1 MADGYH
7 ETADV
12 NEMFQKMAKKL
23 GWFQDK
29 QGMHSDQVSQSMT
42 QHAVHRD
49 ILWFIL
55 NEGPL

>member
-1 MADGYH
+1 MADGNH

-12 NEMFQKMAKKL
+12 SEMFQKMAQKL

-42 QHAVHRD
+42 PHAVHRD
-49 ILWFIL
+49 ILWFIFK
-55 NEGPL
+55 